1 MLNRRLR
8 MAQKM
13 KLTMAVLGPL
23 LLLRALHAA
32 PVSKDHD
39 MQNAVPIIE
48 LRQYVLYPGK
58 RDVFTRLFE
67 DQFVESQEA
76 LGMDIIGTFH
86 EPQHPSHFTW
96 IRGFTDMDVRPKEL
110 DAFYSGPVWQA
121 HRDTANPMLEDN
133 DNVLL
138 LHEAY
143 AGSGFAKQNH
153 SHPPIGS
160 TALPGGLVVV
170 NIYYLKEAPPTR
182 FCDFFRETM
191 TPQLKTAGIRVLGSF
206 VPEQKPN
213 NFPKLKIRE
222 GENLFVWFARFND
235 TADYQH
241 HLATLDSQPQ
251 WRDRVAA
258 ALTGQLNSP
267 PEILELEPTARSFLH

>member
-1 MLNRRLR
+1 MLNGVLRRARKASL
-8 MAQKM
+8 AGA
-13 KLTMAVLGPL
+13 LIAPL
-23 LLLRALHAA
+23 WVYQALHGA
-32 PVSKDHD
+32 PVTESHGVQKPL
-39 MQNAVPIIE
+39 PIIE

-86 EPQHPSHFTW
+86 EPEHPSHFTW
-96 IRGFTDMDVRPKEL
+96 IRGFTDMEARAIEL
-110 DAFYSGPVWQA
+110 DAFYSGPVWHA

-143 AGSGFAKQNH
+143 PGSGLPMTNQ
-153 SHPPIGS
+153 SRVPIGS
-160 TALPGGLVVV
+160 EALPGGLIVA
-170 NIYYLKEAPPTR
+170 NIYYLKEAPQAGFTE
-182 FCDFFRETM
+182 FFREKM
-191 TPQLKTAGIRVLGSF
+191 APHLNKAGINVLASF
-206 VPEQKPN
+206 VPEQSPN

-222 GENLFVWFARFND
+222 GESLFVWFARFND

-241 HLATLDSQPQ
+241 HWASLAAQPQ
-251 WRDRVAA
+251 WHDHVAA
-258 ALTGQLNSP
+258 AWTAQLNSP
-267 PEILELEPTARSFLH
+267 PEILELEPTARSLLH